1 MWTVIY
7 IAKSKSVAKRLKEL
21 LEDKGIIA
29 RLRPLYDAATA
40 DDGSIEVLVPE
51 AEVAQ
56 AHDVIIDETV

>member
-7 IAKSKSVAKRLKEL
+7 IAKSKDIAKRLKEL
-21 LEDKGIIA
+21 LAEKSILA
-29 RLRPLYDAATA
+29 RLRPLYDSSKA

-56 AHDVIIDETV
+56 AHEIIIDTDF